1 MHCQKKIIVTQMEGD
16 KFFTVDGVRYKCT
29 FMYGYNSHYYGTVYN
44 DESGRYIG
52 QLVDIKI
59 DDYNVEKRVTE
70 FIKNNI

>member
-1 MHCQKKIIVTQMEGD
+1 MEGD

-52 QLVDIKI
+52 QLVDIRI
-59 DDYNVEKRVTE
+59 NYSDVEK
-70 FIKNNI
+70 